1 MSNNPFAAQ
10 LRRPPTSDQI
20 RRELERMQKKS
31 GASVFFR
38 VLLILLIILLIGVFT
53 FLCLMSGYSV
63 YGDSM
68 SPTLREGDIVLAIP
82 NAPIRPGD
90 MISFRHE
97 ERVLIKRAV
106 AGPDDRIEVLV
117 DGNVRLNGVMLPEPY
132 ALFSDQGANDMVYPL
147 DIPEHSWFVLGDNRG
162 SSVDSRSSILGLV
175 DDEQVLGRIFLR
187 VWPLSRFQ
195 LFDTGFWRDLPY
207 AFRLS

>member
-1 MSNNPFAAQ
+1 MSNNPSAAP

-90 MISFRHE
+90 
-97 ERVLIKRAV
+97 KR
-106 AGPDDRIEVLV
+106 RIPF
-117 DGNVRLNGVMLPEPY
+117 GKPG
-132 ALFSDQGANDMVYPL
+132 
-147 DIPEHSWFVLGDNRG
+147 
-162 SSVDSRSSILGLV
+162 
-175 DDEQVLGRIFLR
+175 
-187 VWPLSRFQ
+187 
-195 LFDTGFWRDLPY
+195 T
-207 AFRLS
+207 